1 MSVRILVV
9 DDEESIRFTF
19 NAFLTDAGYR
29 VSLAGSFA
37 EGMDELVRNPFDVVL
52 LDIILE
58 GGSGLDLLKKMKPV
72 QTSPVFIVISGYPNP
87 DAAADAKRLGAFEFI
102 SKPITQDRL
111 LTAVKD
117 ALDSKATTGSEENTT
132 SKPAGFCF

>member
-1 MSVRILVV
+1 MSVRVLVI

-29 VSLAGSFA
+29 VSLAGTFS

-52 LDIILE
+52 LDVILE
-58 GGSGLDLLKKMKPV
+58 GGSGLDLLRQMKPAE
-72 QTSPVFIVISGYPNP
+72 TSPIFIVISGYPNP

-102 SKPITQDRL
+102 PKPVTQDRL
-111 LTAVKD
+111 LAAVKE
-117 ALDSKATTGSEENTT
+117 ALDSKKTARGEENTT
-132 SKPAGFCF
+132 PKPA